1 MTRTTGHPPTYEAI
15 AQRAY
20 ERYCERGGQDGDD
33 LLDWF
38 EAERELSEAAG
49 AARRQAPAR
58 VEHRKP
64 QPARAAL
71 AQGDRTPI
79 AR

>member
-1 MTRTTGHPPTYEAI
+1 MTRTTGHSPTYEAI

-20 ERYCERGGQDGDD
+20 ERYCARGGQHGDD
-33 LLDWF
+33 LHDWF

-49 AARRQAPAR
+49 AARREVPAR
-58 VEHRKP
+58 IEHRKP
-64 QPARAAL
+64 QPVRAAL
-71 AQGDRTPI
+71 AHRERTPI